1 MSERKARGTQ
11 KHTKRETY
19 ASRGPPMLNIRGGE
33 LNTVFYPYLARF
45 MNIVAL
51 NMNMFLSVARRI
63 TLFVFLLLSPRNT

>member
-1 MSERKARGTQ
+1 
-11 KHTKRETY
+11 
-19 ASRGPPMLNIRGGE
+19 MLNIRGGE